1 MLIRDQDYVLL
12 KDGRILAVHGH
23 CHPPGHLVG
32 ELAFVPSTA
41 GGYVL
46 FGSRYRKA
54 YVTDGRGMSERERE
68 LVRFPTGTCFD
79 HAHPFSAKSIVPLS
93 QIDLHLS
100 AAVDP
105 RTDTVPGSFL
115 RRYAESHLAELARV
129 LGDALPVGPLGLTGS
144 ARLLLGDPSV
154 LSMHDYD
161 VVFDVGPE
169 AAVRIT
175 RRLVAHGRAH
185 PEARLREHGKD
196 WRIRLRTGAG
206 ILCPFFRYEDPAD
219 APLTGLTAART
230 LLRNVTV
237 SGRVV
242 QDSHGAYLPTFLVI
256 RPEQV
261 SAALPGEVSR
271 RLPIL
276 VSHMRDRGDFHRGE
290 RGTFTGD
297 LCHLSTGAGHLIA
310 LSVVD
315 GADSRLDDPP
325 WRLPGRPAQTVDRR

>member
-23 CHPPGHLVG
+23 CHPAGHLVG

-41 GGYVL
+41 GGYAM

-54 YVTDGRGMSERERE
+54 YVADGRGMSESERE

-93 QIDLHLS
+93 QVDLHLS

-115 RRYAESHLAELARV
+115 RRYAESHLTELARI
-129 LGDALPVGPLGLTGS
+129 LGDTLPAGPLGLTGS
-144 ARLLLGDPSV
+144 GRLLLGDPTV
-154 LSMHDYD
+154 RSMHDYD

-169 AAVRIT
+169 AAVRIA
-175 RRLVAHGRAH
+175 RRLSAHGRAH

-196 WRIRLRTGAG
+196 WRIRLRTRAG

-219 APLTGLTAART
+219 APLAGLAAART

-242 QDSHGAYLPTFLVI
+242 ADAHGAYLPTLLGIV
-256 RPEQV
+256 PEQV
-261 SAALPGEVSR
+261 SAALPGEVAR
-271 RLPIL
+271 RLPVL
-276 VSHMRDRGDFHRGE
+276 VSHLRDRGDFHRGD

-297 LCHLSTGAGHLIA
+297 LCHLSTSAGDLVV

-325 WRLPGRPAQTVDRR
+325 WRLPGRPVPPAARR

>member
-23 CHPPGHLVG
+23 CHPPGHVVG
-32 ELAFVPSTA
+32 ELAFVPSSA
-41 GGYVL
+41 GGYAL

-54 YVTDGRGMSERERE
+54 YVADGRGMSERKRE

-93 QIDLHLS
+93 QVDLHLS

-105 RTDTVPGSFL
+105 RTDTVPDSFL

-129 LGDALPVGPLGLTGS
+129 LGDTLPAGPLGLTGS
-144 ARLLLGDPSV
+144 ARLQIGDPTV
-154 LSMHDYD
+154 RSMHDYD

-169 AAVRIT
+169 AAIRIT
-175 RRLVAHGRAH
+175 RRLMAHGCAH

-219 APLTGLTAART
+219 APLAGLTTARM
-230 LLRNVTV
+230 LLRGVTV

-242 QDSHGAYLPTFLVI
+242 ANAHGAYLPTLLGIV
-256 RPEQV
+256 PEQV
-261 SAALPGEVSR
+261 SAALPGEVAR
-271 RLPIL
+271 RLPVL
-276 VSHMRDRGDFHRGE
+276 VSHMRDRGDFHQGD

-297 LCHLSTGAGHLIA
+297 LCHLGTPAGDLVV

-315 GADSRLDDPP
+315 GADSRLDESP
-325 WRLPGRPAQTVDRR
+325 WPIPGRPAPSEGG